1 MSESIIAFIIVL
13 GVLIFF
19 HELGHFLLARFLGV
33 GVLKFSL
40 GFGPKI
46 IGKKIGITDY
56 CISALPLGGF
66 VKMVGEEPGDE
77 IDPDQIHISFTHK
90 HVLKR
95 LIIVLAGP
103 VFNFF
108 LAIVIFWGLFQF
120 YGKLIV
126 EPVIGVV
133 QEDSPAFK
141 AGLKQG
147 DLVTRINGIPVESW
161 DNLAAIITSE
171 GGEGLNISFVRD
183 GSDHVAGVIPEQKIV
198 KNLFGED
205 IKRYMIGVSSAG
217 SLFFKRLNPFQAFF
231 ESFGQVYYISKLTM
245 LSIVKM
251 IQGTVSVKDN
261 LGGPIQIGKMA
272 GDFYREG
279 FPNFMSFMAFLSV
292 SLGLLNLF
300 PIPVLDGGHILFF
313 TIELIAGRPVNL
325 KVREISQQ
333 IGMALLL
340 LLMGFAFYNDIMKLF
355 VGN

>member
-19 HELGHFLLARFLGV
+19 HELGHFLLARSLGV

-126 EPVIGVV
+126 EPVIGAV

-147 DLVTRINGIPVESW
+147 DLITRINGIPVESW
-161 DNLAAIITSE
+161 DNLAAVITSE

-217 SLFFKRLNPFQAFF
+217 
-231 ESFGQVYYISKLTM
+231 ESFL
-245 LSIVKM
+245 
-251 IQGTVSVKDN
+251 
-261 LGGPIQIGKMA
+261 
-272 GDFYREG
+272 
-279 FPNFMSFMAFLSV
+279 
-292 SLGLLNLF
+292 
-300 PIPVLDGGHILFF
+300 
-313 TIELIAGRPVNL
+313 
-325 KVREISQQ
+325 
-333 IGMALLL
+333 
-340 LLMGFAFYNDIMKLF
+340 
-355 VGN
+355 